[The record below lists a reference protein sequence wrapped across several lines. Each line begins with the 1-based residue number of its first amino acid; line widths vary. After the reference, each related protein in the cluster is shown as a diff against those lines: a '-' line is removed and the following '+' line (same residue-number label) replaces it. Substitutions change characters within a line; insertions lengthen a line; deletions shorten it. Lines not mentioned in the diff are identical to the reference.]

1 MSKDFGIAA
10 WRFRFHG
17 FDESLVSHPINKYSD
32 RLLSSANT
40 ASPHF
45 SLSADWAWGYP
56 QYNGID
62 RE

>member
-17 FDESLVSHPINKYSD
+17 FDESLVSHPINNYSD
-32 RLLSSANT
+32 SLLSSL
-40 ASPHF
+40 HF